1 MIPALNVDIS
11 VVEVGWKTVGVG
23 ENAKQVWVVADY
35 AAGFHRTSAY
45 PGRPGNTVI
54 SGHNNIQ
61 GEVFRDLETLAV
73 GDEVTVYVGETV
85 YPYQVAETHILP
97 DKWVSEEQK
106 QENAKWIGYF
116 PEERL
121 TLVTCW
127 PYEGN
132 SHRVVVVA
140 KPVEPP
146 DLLLAPQ

>member
-1 MIPALNVDIS
+1 M
-11 VVEVGWKTVGVG
+11 VEVGWKIVG
-23 ENAKQVWVVADY
+23 EGEAAKAEWVVADY

-54 SGHNNIQ
+54 SGHNNIR
-61 GEVFRDLETLAV
+61 GEVFRDLEKLVA
-73 GDEVTVYVGETV
+73 GDEIIVYVAETA
-85 YPYQVAETHILP
+85 YAYQVAETYVLP

-132 SHRVVVVA
+132 SHRVIVVA
-140 KPVEPP
+140 RPVEPQIP
-146 DLLLAPQ
+146 